1 MSRQKFLA
9 LLALSLAVMAL
20 AGLATAQVLNS
31 RKVEKRAVSQAEL
44 RRQQAEDATPVQ
56 PGVTTER
63 QRVHSR
69 LYSGRQTT
77 GKSLREQSDE
87 LARDGQGGDVNVI
100 TSPGTPVFSPAPDG
114 KAAPLEAAVEG
125 SDAVIVATVTAKQ
138 SQLTE
143 DERYVFTD
151 YEVAVKEVL
160 KDNAASH
167 ISASDALTVTRP
179 GGKVL
184 LGDHLITVV
193 DEAVKPLQ
201 VGDEYLLFL
210 KFIPE
215 TGTYAAVSENRSGF
229 RLSHG
234 RVTALTAAT
243 AGYAKRQE
251 GRDSNSF
258 VAEARAA
265 AAAVASRK
273 GARANE

>member
-1 MSRQKFLA
+1 MSKRKFLA
-9 LLALSLAVMAL
+9 TLALSLAVTAL
-20 AGLATAQVLNS
+20 AGLATAQVLTS

-56 PGVTTER
+56 PGAMTAR
-63 QRVHSR
+63 QRIHSG
-69 LYSGRQTT
+69 LYGGRQGL
-77 GKSLREQSDE
+77 GKSLREQSEE
-87 LARDGQGGDVNVI
+87 LARGGQSGDVTV
-100 TSPGTPVFSPAPDG
+100 TSSPGTPVFSPAPARKG
-114 KAAPLEAAVEG
+114 APLEAAVEG
-125 SDAVIVATVTAKQ
+125 SDAVVVATVTAKQ

-151 YEVAVKEVL
+151 YEVTVKEVL

-167 ISASDALTVTRP
+167 ISASDTLTVTRP

-184 LGDHLITVV
+184 LGGHLITVV
-193 DEAVKPLQ
+193 DEGVKPLT

-210 KFIPE
+210 KFVPE
-215 TGTYAAVSENRSGF
+215 TSTYAAVSEDRSGF

-234 RVTALTAAT
+234 RVTALTAA

-251 GRDSNSF
+251 GRDSNSL

-265 AAAVASRK
+265 AVAAASRK
-273 GARANE
+273 GGGANE